1 VDAVKALVFKKLL
14 ECYNKQDILS
24 VYTLIQT
31 DLRKYLETADTKSPL
46 TAFGKQLINT
56 IDDEDIDNL
65 IVLMETLQNY
75 ELE

>member
-1 VDAVKALVFKKLL
+1 MVKVLVFKKLL
-14 ECYNKQDILS
+14 ECYNEQDILS

-46 TAFGKQLINT
+46 TTLGKQLTNT